1 MRPLYFFIFAVI
13 ISAPKIVFA
22 QITTNTNLYELV
34 DPNQQNVDLLYGKKT
49 QTFKG
54 SPFYIDEW
62 EVGHVTLIDGS
73 SFTNVLIK
81 FNVYS
86 NELWSMKDEK
96 NVIVVNKKEVRSFG
110 WKSENEGEL
119 LFEQIKIENKKQY
132 AEVIFK
138 DDKFQLY
145 KIRKKKFNKKDDSTS
160 NSYSEAKDEFAW
172 QKPQLFLVSDG
183 KVKQVSSKEKE
194 FYAIFGDKKSEVH
207 KFAKSNKLK
216 TKNKSD
222 LEEIFAF
229 YRTL

>member
-1 MRPLYFFIFAVI
+1 MKSLYILTFAVLLT
-13 ISAPKIVFA
+13 APKIATA

-34 DPNQQNVDLLYGKKT
+34 DPNQQNVDLLYGKKA

-54 SPFYIDEW
+54 TPFYTNEW

-73 SFTNVLIK
+73 SFQNVLIK
-81 FNVYS
+81 FNAYS
-86 NELWSMKDEK
+86 DELWSMKDEK
-96 NVIVVNKKEVRSFG
+96 NIIVVNKKEVRSFG
-110 WKSENEGEL
+110 WKSDEEGEL

-132 AEVIFK
+132 AEVIFT
-138 DDKFQLY
+138 DDKFHLY
-145 KIRKKKFNKKDDSTS
+145 KVRKKKFNKKDDSAS

-172 QKPQLFLVSDG
+172 KKPQLFLLSDG
-183 KVKQVSSKEKE
+183 KLKEISTKEKE
-194 FYAIFGDKKSEVH
+194 FYSIFGDKKSEVH